1 MYLPSGCSRSKL
13 QHCQGRSSLARAERS
28 AGGSAPKQAPAG
40 HAAQVPYS
48 GIGALVGLFA
58 APDEPEYEPQ
68 PDAPRPVSP
77 RRFRN
82 PELAAQARVDIES
95 RAEKCAAARASR
107 GLHCVYKEIAALIY
121 FFWQ

>member
-1 MYLPSGCSRSKL
+1 
-13 QHCQGRSSLARAERS
+13 
-28 AGGSAPKQAPAG
+28 
-40 HAAQVPYS
+40 VPYS

-68 PDAPRPVSP
+68 PDAPRPASP

-95 RAEKCAAARASR
+95 RAEMCAAARASCGLPLCLCEDCDPFR
-107 GLHCVYKEIAALIY
+107 GSKR
-121 FFWQ
+121 